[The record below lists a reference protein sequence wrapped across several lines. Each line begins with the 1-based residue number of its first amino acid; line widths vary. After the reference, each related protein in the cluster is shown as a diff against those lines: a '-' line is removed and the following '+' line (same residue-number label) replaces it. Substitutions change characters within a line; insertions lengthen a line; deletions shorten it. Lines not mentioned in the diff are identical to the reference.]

1 MTPER
6 DFNGRWRL
14 MGHEQHSF
22 TTEADALSAAELAR
36 DYAMSLCSQESR
48 YRRAAG
54 STDPQSVEAFS

>member
-6 DFNGRWRL
+6 DYTGRYRL
-14 MGHEQHSF
+14 VGHEQHSF
-22 TTEADALSAAELAR
+22 TTEADALAAAELAI

-54 STDPQSVEAFS
+54 SPDPKAVEAFS

>member
-6 DFNGRWRL
+6 DYTGHWRL
-14 MGHEQHSF
+14 LGHEQHSF
-22 TTEADALSAAELAR
+22 STEADARAAAELAR

-54 STDPQSVEAFS
+54 SSDPKSVEAFS